1 LPGSMHYLH
10 LIFLDKQGC
19 YIMVFKF
26 FWEGGLVPSIIQLY
40 NTIMVPCNNW

>member
-1 LPGSMHYLH
+1 
-10 LIFLDKQGC
+10 
-19 YIMVFKF
+19 MVFKF